1 MRPLARLAAPLALAV
16 LAGCAVGPGYHRPEI
31 AAPPRHRDAP
41 PQTDSL
47 ASFAD
52 LAWWQAMPD
61 TTLQSL
67 VREALANNHD
77 LRIAVA
83 RVEAARAS
91 SGIAGAPLW
100 PWLSAG
106 ASGSHLERSEYF
118 GVRDPIPTNNFQY
131 GGSVSWELDVF
142 GRVRRQKEAA
152 VAEEAAAEYDQRG
165 VAMSLV
171 AEVARQFIQ
180 LRELDMRLEIAHR
193 TLDSREATLK
203 LFTRRHTGGVASG
216 LEISQAK
223 GDLQDVAS
231 VIPNLERQVAMTENS
246 LSALLGRNPGPIV
259 RDTLLDLRL
268 SPPQVPSGLPSQLL
282 ERRPDV
288 MAAEER
294 LRAANARV
302 GVATALYFPSI
313 DLSAFLGG
321 MKLEL
326 PDGST
331 SNPSAWSVGGS
342 LFQPLFQAG
351 RIRNV
356 NRAARAEYDASR
368 EQYLGAAQNSFREV
382 ADALVTVGKTREQ
395 VGHLDLRV
403 AALAEGSRLAK
414 VRYDGGLS
422 SYLEVLDADRQ
433 LFAGE
438 NDLAGARGNLWRAY
452 VELYRTLGGG
462 WTVPADSTT
471 AHH

>member
-1 MRPLARLAAPLALAV
+1 
-16 LAGCAVGPGYHRPEI
+16 
-31 AAPPRHRDAP
+31 
-41 PQTDSL
+41 
-47 ASFAD
+47 
-52 LAWWQAMPD
+52 MPD
-61 TTLQSL
+61 TTLHQL
-67 VREALANNHD
+67 VDEALVNNHD
-77 LRIAVA
+77 LRIAVD
-83 RVEAARAS
+83 RVEAARAN

-106 ASGSHLERSEYF
+106 LSGTHLDRSEYF
-118 GVRDPIPTNNFQY
+118 SLRDPIPVNNFQY
-131 GGSVSWELDVF
+131 GGSVSWEVDLF
-142 GRVRRQKEAA
+142 GRVRREKEAA
-152 VAEEAAAEYDQRG
+152 VAEELGTEYDQRG

-171 AEVARQFIQ
+171 SEVARQFIL
-180 LRELDMRLEIAHR
+180 LRELDMRLGIAHR
-193 TLDSREATLK
+193 TLDSRQATLK
-203 LFTRRHTGGVASG
+203 LFTRRHLGGVASG

-231 VIPNLERQVAMTENS
+231 VIPNLERQIAMTENS
-246 LSALLGRNPGPIV
+246 ISALLGRNPGPIV
-259 RDTLLDLRL
+259 RDTLFNLTV
-268 SPPQVPSGLPSQLL
+268 SPPQVPVGLPSQLL

-288 MAAEER
+288 MAAEQR

-313 DLSAFLGG
+313 NLSAFLGG

-331 SNPSAWSVGGS
+331 SNPTAWSAGGS
-342 LFQPLFQAG
+342 LFQPLFQAN

-382 ADALVTVGKTREQ
+382 ADALVTVGKTKDQ
-395 VGHLDLRV
+395 VEHLDLRV
-403 AALAEGSRLAK
+403 AALADGSRLAK

-452 VELYRTLGGG
+452 VELYRALGGG
-462 WTVPADSTT
+462 WSVPADSLG